1 MLIAVNN
8 QIIDDVIFTE
18 QLLLG
23 CIEKDEY
30 CNKQKNI
37 FNNKENCT

>member
-8 QIIDDVIFTE
+8 QIIDDVIITE

-23 CIEKDEY
+23 CIEKDEN
-30 CNKQKNI
+30 CNKKIKNI
-37 FNNKENCT
+37 IQ